1 MVNIRRLL
9 LIITIKHKGVINMN
23 NFKKIGLTALAGSLV
38 ATSVYAGEMSVSGSA
53 SWRISNHAGTDGGK
67 TMAMG
72 NQLTFTGGGEMDNG
86 MNVSLSF
93 ILDQGDNT
101 VDTTATTTTTS
112 IATAPFDSHSI
123 TVSSDAMGAISFAGE
138 GAWSAQN
145 TIDTTAAGDIW
156 DNTFGFVYPTNAS
169 AGTKTLLWAMPSMV
183 DGLDVKASYNASSA
197 GEEGTVGYA
206 LTYTGV
212 EGVSVSYGFGE
223 KGSTTAGT
231 GGIEITTMKASFA
244 FGPITAAMSI
254 NDYDISGASNEEQS
268 SYKISYSVSDD
279 LSVSYGAET
288 HETTGQTYDE
298 EFSQVSVS
306 YTTGGLTATL
316 RETDAENVGG
326 SGREQSQWNI
336 GLSFAF

>member
-1 MVNIRRLL
+1 
-9 LIITIKHKGVINMN
+9 MN

-38 ATSVYAGEMSVSGSA
+38 ATSVYAGEMSVAGSA
-53 SWRISNHAGTDGGK
+53 SWRMSNHAGTDGGK

-93 ILDQGDNT
+93 VLDHGDGAHT
-101 VDTTATTTTTS
+101 GGAG
-112 IATAPFDSHSI
+112 FDSHSI
-123 TVSSDAMGAISFAGE
+123 SVGSDAMGTVTFAGD
-138 GAWSAQN
+138 GASSAQN
-145 TIDTTAAGDIW
+145 TLDTTAAGDIW
-156 DNTFGFVYPTNAS
+156 DNTFTAADGTTAYANPGNAS
-169 AGTKTLLWAMPSMV
+169 AGTKTLRWTLPSLM
-183 DGLDVKASYNASSA
+183 DGLAADVSYTGSGTAAES
-197 GEEGTVGYA
+197 TVGYA

-212 EGVSVSYGFGE
+212 EGLSVSYGMGE
-223 KGSTTAGT
+223 VAGNTAGT
-231 GGIEITTMKASFA
+231 TGADVMTMKASFA
-244 FGPITAAMSI
+244 FGPVTAAMSI
-254 NDYDISGASNEEQS
+254 NDYDITGASNEEQS

-288 HETTGQTYDE
+288 HETTGQGYDE
-298 EFSQVSVS
+298 EFSEISVS

>member
-1 MVNIRRLL
+1 
-9 LIITIKHKGVINMN
+9 MN

-93 ILDQGDNT
+93 ILDQGDDHPAT
-101 VDTTATTTTTS
+101 DASTANNEARADS
-112 IATAPFDSHSI
+112 SPFDSHSI
-123 TVSSDAMGAISFAGE
+123 TISSDAMGSLTFAGE
-138 GAWSAQN
+138 GADSAQN
-145 TIDTTAAGDIW
+145 TVDTTAAGDIW
-156 DNTFGFVYPTNAS
+156 DNTFASYTKPTNAS
-169 AGTKTLLWAMPSMV
+169 AGSKTLLWAMPSFV
-183 DGLDVKASYNASSA
+183 DGLGVTASYNGSSA
-197 GEEGTVGYA
+197 GEEATIGYA

-212 EGVSVSYGFGE
+212 EGLSVSYGFGE

-254 NDYDISGASNEEQS
+254 NDYDKSGASNEEQS

-279 LSVSYGAET
+279 LSVSYGSET
-288 HETTGQTYDE
+288 HETDGQTTDE
-298 EFSQVSVS
+298 EFDQISVS
-306 YTTGGLTATL
+306 YTTGGLTATVSQTNADNV
-316 RETDAENVGG
+316 TDATLT
-326 SGREQSQWNI
+326 EQSKWNV